1 MFYSD
6 PKMIKAN
13 ICDKQVIIF
22 ETNDNHHSSDKT
34 DIRHI
39 ARELHNALRNEV
51 VLIFVEVK

>member
-1 MFYSD
+1 
-6 PKMIKAN
+6 MIKAN